1 MTTVGRVAALLIV
14 INALCTTGAAQ
25 QPPAKPQAGK
35 PQADKEEPKPQAPPL
50 FPRHRRGL
58 YRNAEGIEVIDAT
71 PQSPPLDTDD
81 PGVPEKGVFE
91 LNFTTHA
98 DYAKAAQRI
107 DMLWVDANY
116 GVLPV
121 IAGHTLPTQI
131 KLEFPVAAAREA
143 GEDFQVGL
151 GAATFG
157 LKFNF
162 YHDEH
167 RGISVAVYPQLE
179 FPAPGSHGVEKGL
192 ADKGQTVI
200 LPLLVAR
207 EFHEFTLAFNGS
219 LEKPVH
225 DPDREAVSQ
234 FGIAV
239 GRALTRKVAAMIELR
254 TESTLDFKSDRLVY
268 VNAGVLHGVRNLI
281 LYANLGR
288 SLLADDTHTAHTYA
302 GFGIKALIDTKKQK
316 S

>member
-1 MTTVGRVAALLIV
+1 MTTLRRVAAFLMVVNVLS
-14 INALCTTGAAQ
+14 AAGAAQ
-25 QPPAKPQAGK
+25 QPPAKPPAGK
-35 PQADKEEPKPQAPPL
+35 PQADQEEPKPQAPPL

-58 YRNAEGIEVIDAT
+58 YRNTEGVEVIDAT

-81 PGVPEKGVFE
+81 PGVPDKGVFE

-107 DMLWVDANY
+107 DLLWVDANY

-121 IAGHTLPTQI
+121 MAGHRVPTQI
-131 KLEFPVAAAREA
+131 KLEFPLAAARQA
-143 GEDFQVGL
+143 GEDFQAGL

-157 LKFNF
+157 VKFNF
-162 YHDEH
+162 YDDEH

-179 FPAPGSHGVEKGL
+179 FVAPGSHAVRKGL
-192 ADKGQTVI
+192 AEKGQTVI

-207 EFHEFTLAFNGS
+207 QFHQFTLVFNGS

-225 DPDREAVSQ
+225 DPERPTTSQ
-234 FGIAV
+234 FGIGV
-239 GRALTRKVAAMIELR
+239 GRALTRKLAAMIELR
-254 TESTLDFKSDRLVY
+254 TESSLDFKSDRLVD
-268 VNAGVLHGVRNLI
+268 VNAGVLHGVRNVI

-288 SLLADDTHTAHTYA
+288 SLFADTHTAHTYA
-302 GFGIKALIDTKKQK
+302 GFGLKALIDTKKK
-316 S
+316 KP